1 MNKKIIVVCI
11 AALLISGSAFAS
23 VLQLGGSAT
32 WGVPVDFDSSEP
44 VSVSDIEFGKYSI
57 GLDARLNVGFFQF
70 QGEMRGSFSEDL
82 LLKEY
87 GYYLASSLRF
97 DIFFLDLTAGLGMK
111 IGVAKNGETN
121 DWEYNGQSKTDAASV
136 FSTGEFYYRA
146 GLGIDFGP
154 ASLELQ
160 AMVPTGGA
168 SIESM
173 STNDG
178 RSVFQVIGPQFDRT
192 RISVGITA
200 NFF

>member
-44 VSVSDIEFGKYSI
+44 VSISDIEFGKYSI
-57 GLDARLNVGFFQF
+57 GFDARLNVGFFQL
-70 QGEMRGSFSEDL
+70 QAAMRGSFSEDL

-97 DIFFLDLTAGLGMK
+97 DIFFLDLTAGLGMR

>member
-32 WGVPVDFDSSEP
+32 WGVPMDFDSSEP

-57 GLDARLNVGFFQF
+57 GFDARLNVGSFQF

-97 DIFFLDLTAGLGMK
+97 DIFFLDLTAGLGMR

-168 SIESM
+168 SIDSM

>member
-1 MNKKIIVVCI
+1 
-11 AALLISGSAFAS
+11 
-23 VLQLGGSAT
+23 
-32 WGVPVDFDSSEP
+32 
-44 VSVSDIEFGKYSI
+44 
-57 GLDARLNVGFFQF
+57 
-70 QGEMRGSFSEDL
+70 MR
-82 LLKEY
+82 
-87 GYYLASSLRF
+87 
-97 DIFFLDLTAGLGMK
+97 

-168 SIESM
+168 SIDSM

>member
-32 WGVPVDFDSSEP
+32 WGVPVDFDSSVP

-57 GLDARLNVGFFQF
+57 GFDARLNVGSFQF

-97 DIFFLDLTAGLGMK
+97 DIFFLDLTAGLGMR

>member
-97 DIFFLDLTAGLGMK
+97 DIFFLDLTAGLGMR
-111 IGVAKNGETN
+111 IGVARMARPTIGNTM
-121 DWEYNGQSKTDAASV
+121 DRARQMPLPYSPQVSSTTGQAWALISARHHWSSRPWFLQEEPAL
-136 FSTGEFYYRA
+136 RA
-146 GLGIDFGP
+146 
-154 ASLELQ
+154 
-160 AMVPTGGA
+160 
-168 SIESM
+168 
-173 STNDG
+173 
-178 RSVFQVIGPQFDRT
+178 
-192 RISVGITA
+192 
-200 NFF
+200 

>member
-11 AALLISGSAFAS
+11 AAILISGSAFAS

-57 GLDARLNVGFFQF
+57 GFDARLNVGSFQF

-97 DIFFLDLTAGLGMK
+97 DIFFLDLTAGLGMR

>member
-1 MNKKIIVVCI
+1 MSKKIIVVCI

-44 VSVSDIEFGKYSI
+44 VSISDIEFGKYSI

-97 DIFFLDLTAGLGMK
+97 DIFFLDLTAGLGMR

-178 RSVFQVIGPQFDRT
+178 RSVFEVIGPQFDR
-192 RISVGITA
+192 
-200 NFF
+200 

>member
-57 GLDARLNVGFFQF
+57 GFDARLNVGSFQF

-97 DIFFLDLTAGLGMK
+97 DIFFLDLTAGLGMR

>member
-32 WGVPVDFDSSEP
+32 WGVPVDFDSNEP

-57 GLDARLNVGFFQF
+57 GFDARLNVGFFQF
-70 QGEMRGSFSEDL
+70 QGEMRGRFSEDL

-97 DIFFLDLTAGLGMK
+97 DIFFLDLTAGLGMR